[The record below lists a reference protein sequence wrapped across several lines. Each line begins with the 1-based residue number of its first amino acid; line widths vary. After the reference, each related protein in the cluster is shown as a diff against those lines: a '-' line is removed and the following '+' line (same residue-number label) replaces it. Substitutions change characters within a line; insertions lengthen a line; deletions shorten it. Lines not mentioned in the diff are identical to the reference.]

1 MLTVTDVDQSG
12 YVIPT
17 LTPSPYPLQ
26 PSLHLSSTSHTL
38 YSPLL
43 PHLLLDGGADLLVG
57 HLTLHLAL
65 LCADLI
71 IDAHNSL
78 RHAKG

>member
-1 MLTVTDVDQSG
+1 MFLQTTSGTRLQFTLSISSQLETVSG
-12 YVIPT
+12 EQTWNFFKIKLNIV
-17 LTPSPYPLQ
+17 SVF
-26 PSLHLSSTSHTL
+26 H
-38 YSPLL
+38 LL

-71 IDAHNSL
+71 IGVLNFQ
-78 RHAKG
+78 

>member
-1 MLTVTDVDQSG
+1 MFLQTTSGTRLQFTFSISSQLETVSG
-12 YVIPT
+12 EQTWNFFKIKLLNNV
-17 LTPSPYPLQ
+17 SVF
-26 PSLHLSSTSHTL
+26 H
-38 YSPLL
+38 LL

-71 IDAHNSL
+71 IGVLNFQ
-78 RHAKG
+78 